1 MAGHNH
7 PKGQGASRKELRESR
22 ERVIAAL
29 QHHFAHDA
37 LDVDEFEQRV
47 TAAHTSESLPE
58 LTALVSDLHPLP
70 LPSLSPPPATAAPA
84 GALAPWRSDATT
96 ALALPEAERAVAS
109 LRGFMSAT
117 TRAGSWSVP
126 RRLLVKTLMSATVLD
141 FREALLPP
149 GVVDLEIRGMMSS
162 IEIIVPPGLAVET
175 DGAAFLGSFDD
186 IHRAPRNADPD
197 APLLRIHGLA
207 VMCAVEIRMRLPGET
222 ERQHRQRER
231 ERRRQPGRKALPGN
245 PRSP

>member
-1 MAGHNH
+1 MAGDNH
-7 PKGQGASRKELRESR
+7 PTVKELRENR
-22 ERVIAAL
+22 ERIIAAL
-29 QHHFAHDA
+29 QDHFAHDA

-47 TAAHTSESLPE
+47 TVAHTCDSLPD
-58 LTALVSDLHPLP
+58 LTALLSDLAP
-70 LPSLSPPPATAAPA
+70 LPSSPPAPAAPG

-96 ALALPEAERAVAS
+96 ALTPLAVERTVSS

-126 RRLLVKTLMSATVLD
+126 RRLLVKTFMSATVLD
-141 FREALLPP
+141 FREALLPA
-149 GVVDLEIRGMMSS
+149 GVVDLEIRGVMSS

-175 DGAAFLGSFDD
+175 DGTAFLGSFDD
-186 IHRAPRNADPD
+186 IHRAPRNPDPD

-222 ERQHRQRER
+222 ERQHHQRER
-231 ERRRQPGRKALPGN
+231 ERRREPERKALPVPGGTK
-245 PRSP
+245 SA